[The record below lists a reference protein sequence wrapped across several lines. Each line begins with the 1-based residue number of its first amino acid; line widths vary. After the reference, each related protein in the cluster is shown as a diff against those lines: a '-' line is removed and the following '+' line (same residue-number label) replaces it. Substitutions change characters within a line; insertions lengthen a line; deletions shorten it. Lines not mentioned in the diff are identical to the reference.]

1 MEAFNKEEPTPD
13 TAKEQV
19 SGLKG
24 APLKPGVIFLRILG
38 IIAFAEFIVMVIL
51 HYLDIAEGVFEYF
64 MDSLILSIL
73 SAPFLYLWII
83 RAVARRLKAE
93 AAIAE
98 AFLKAGAEE
107 ELLESEEKFRK
118 ISASAQDAIVMMDS
132 AGDISYWNP
141 ASERI
146 FGYSYEEAVGKDL
159 HALIVPS
166 AQQNAFKE
174 GFERFKKTGEGPV
187 LGKTLELSALRRNGT
202 EFPVEVSISAVPIKG
217 RWHSIGI
224 IRDFTE
230 RKRSEETI
238 RHMAY
243 HDHLTGLPNRLLLND
258 RLEQALALGRRH
270 RSLVAL
276 LFLDIDR
283 FKVINDTLGH
293 AAGDELIKAVAERLK
308 KHLRGTDTVARLG
321 GDEFTVLLQDINGIE
336 GITKVVENIF
346 AIFKEPFNIKEHELF
361 LTASIGIGVYPD
373 DGTDAETLLKNADI
387 AMYLA
392 KDEGRNAYRFYT
404 TAMNARTI
412 ERLEMEN
419 RLQKAIERDEL
430 LLHYQPQID
439 IVTGEVS
446 GVEALVRWHEPE
458 RGIIH
463 QPADFIPLAEETG
476 LIVPIGEWVLRKA
489 CEENRKW
496 QDNGLKP
503 VRIAVNLSL
512 RQFRQKDFVKT
523 VTRIIKDAALA
534 PEYLELELTESILMK
549 DVEST
554 IEVLHE
560 LKAMGIRL
568 TIDDFGTG
576 YSSLAY
582 LKQMPIDMLKIDKS
596 FVRDIATN
604 PDDAAITIT
613 IIRMAHSLKLKV
625 VAEGVET
632 MKQLEF
638 LRTLQCDSLQ
648 GFLVSKPVP
657 SGEIEE
663 FLAKGRRF
671 LTNHADWKE

>member
-1 MEAFNKEEPTPD
+1 MTEAFNKAKKTPD
-13 TAKEQV
+13 PAKEQFP
-19 SGLKG
+19 GLEG
-24 APLKPGVIFLRILG
+24 APLRPGVIFLRILG
-38 IIAFAEFIVMVIL
+38 VVAFAEFVVMVIL
-51 HYLDIAEGVFEYF
+51 HYLDIAEGVLKYF
-64 MDSLILSIL
+64 IDSLLLSIL
-73 SAPFLYLWII
+73 SAPFLYLWIV

-93 AAIAE
+93 AAMAE
-98 AFLKAGAEE
+98 AVLKAGAEE

-118 ISASAQDAIVMMDS
+118 ISSSAQDAIVMMDS

-146 FGYSYEEAVGKDL
+146 FGYSNEEAVGKDL
-159 HALIVPS
+159 HVLIVPS
-166 AQQNAFKE
+166 AQQSAFKE

-187 LGKTLELSALRRNGT
+187 LGKTLELSALRKNGA

-224 IRDFTE
+224 IRDITE
-230 RKRSEETI
+230 RKRYDETI
-238 RHMAY
+238 VRMAY

-258 RLEQALALGRRH
+258 RLEQALAMGRRH
-270 RSLVAL
+270 KSIVAV

-293 AAGDELIKAVAERLK
+293 AVGDELIKAVAERLK

-321 GDEFTVLLQDINGIE
+321 GDEFTVLLQDVNGID
-336 GITKVVENIF
+336 GATKVAENIF
-346 AIFKEPFNIKEHELF
+346 SIFKEPFNIKGHELF
-361 LTASIGIGVYPD
+361 LTASIGISVYPD

-404 TAMNARTI
+404 TALNARTI
-412 ERLEMEN
+412 ERLELEN
-419 RLQKAIERDEL
+419 RLRKAIERDEL

-439 IVTGEVS
+439 IKTGEVT
-446 GVEALVRWHEPE
+446 GIEALVRWHEPE
-458 RGIIH
+458 CGITH
-463 QPADFIPLAEETG
+463 QPADFIPIAEETG
-476 LIVPIGEWVLRKA
+476 LIVPIGDWVLRKA

-496 QDNGLKP
+496 QDKGLKP

-523 VTRIIKDAALA
+523 VARIIKDTALA
-534 PEYLELELTESILMK
+534 PEYLELELTESIIMK

-554 IEVLHE
+554 IEVLRA
-560 LKAMGIRL
+560 LKTMGISL
-568 TIDDFGTG
+568 SIDDFGTG

-582 LKQMPIDMLKIDKS
+582 LKRMPIDVLKIDIS
-596 FVRDIATN
+596 FVRDITTD
-604 PDDAAITIT
+604 PDDAAIAIT
-613 IIRMAHSLKLKV
+613 IIRMAHSLKLEV

-632 MKQLEF
+632 MEQLEF
-638 LRTLQCDSLQ
+638 LRTLQCDRLQ
-648 GFLVSKPVP
+648 GFLVSRPVP
-657 SGEIEE
+657 SVEAEG
-663 FLAKGRRF
+663 FLTKGRR
-671 LTNHADWKE
+671 LLADWAD